1 MFSPLSLIEKKV
13 SILLCHSQ
21 FRWNICPSIWCWRVN
36 ETCGLSGQDIK
47 VVAGGLFFIGLV
59 VVGVSLLGCAGVYF
73 ESRCFIIFV
82 SITYTQYTR
91 ELLWCY
97 KSLLLTFPSFLFLSV
112 SVLLNR
118 HHTGSDFHHL
128 CAIYTKGEGKSLLIQ
143 KAKTQ
148 LTSNSLETFAKNLY
162 IKQVV

>member
-1 MFSPLSLIEKKV
+1 MWSLRTGHKGGGWGALFHRPCCGWCVLAGLCWCLFWEQMF
-13 SILLCHSQ
+13 HH
-21 FRWNICPSIWCWRVN
+21 ICKHYIHTVH
-36 ETCGLSGQDIK
+36 
-47 VVAGGLFFIGLV
+47 
-59 VVGVSLLGCAGVYF
+59 
-73 ESRCFIIFV
+73 
-82 SITYTQYTR
+82 R

-97 KSLLLTFPSFLFLSV
+97 KSLLLTFPSSLYLSV